1 MADQS
6 PFQETPGHLVCL
18 HSGELEWLAIK
29 TAPLIEIWETMEKG
43 KLGTNWLSW
52 RFNGRIFHSPLH
64 EGNSNSSGST
74 RNSGSWTAWMWERNS
89 SRVLKPMRQNW
100 SCTKNEQRM
109 VFMVRDFDCLGM
121 RLNILRDCQS
131 LKRAPTL
138 SHTLAPICLVGS
150 HDPPI

>member
-6 PFQETPGHLVCL
+6 HFQETSGHLFCL
-18 HSGELEWLAIK
+18 HSGELVWLAIK
-29 TAPLIEIWETMEKG
+29 MAPLIEIWQTTEKG

-52 RFNGRIFHSPLH
+52 RFNGRIFHSLLH

-74 RNSGSWTAWMWERNS
+74 GNSWSWTAWMWERKS
-89 SRVLKPMRQNW
+89 FRVLKPVRQNW
-100 SCTKNEQRM
+100 SCTKNEQRI
-109 VFMVRDFDCLGM
+109 VFMVYFDCLGM

-131 LKRAPTL
+131 LKRTPTP

-150 HDPPI
+150 HDAPI